1 MDKIERMERL
11 ENLFQWAGGHIAGR
25 KKLHKLI
32 YLSQALGFDMGQE
45 FIFHFYGVYSPSLS
59 KDLEIARSWG
69 LIKEEESGGGYRYSL
84 TDSRVAR
91 LDDCEFVEV
100 KRKIAKLKQEPAAV
114 LEVLSTIVFLDESDY
129 TLPQIEK
136 KLEELKKH
144 LRSHFDDAFR
154 LAEENFKINPNGV
167 S

>member
-1 MDKIERMERL
+1 MNKIERIERL
-11 ENLFQWAGGHIAGR
+11 ENLFQWTGGHIAGR

-32 YLSQALGFDMGQE
+32 YLSQALGFDLGQE

-69 LIKEEESGGGYRYSL
+69 LIEEEKSGGGYRYSL
-84 TDSRVAR
+84 TASRVAQ
-91 LDDCEFVEV
+91 LDGCEFEEV
-100 KRKIAKLKQEPAAV
+100 KRIIAGLKEEPTAV
-114 LEVLSTIVFLDESDY
+114 LEVLSTIVFLDVRGY
-129 TLPQIEK
+129 TGLQIEK

-144 LRSHFDDAFR
+144 LSSHFDDAFR
-154 LAEENFKINPNGV
+154 LAEEIFGINPNGA